1 MPKKKKQLKFG
12 RYEVESELGQGA
24 MGKVYKA
31 FDPLTQRPVAIKAL
45 KHEILAQDESGEY
58 QKRFQREARA
68 AGGLSHPHIITIFD
82 VGENYFVMEYLEATN
97 LLNLMAEKG
106 QLSLDETLSI
116 VSPIAD
122 ALAYAHGRGVFHR
135 DIKPANI
142 MVFPDGRPVITDF
155 GLAHLESTVMTAAGQ
170 FLGSPSYMSPE
181 QVLGEDITPRADIFS
196 LCVVTYEM
204 LTGHKP
210 FPGEN
215 VTSVIYKV
223 VQSQPVP
230 PHEFNAELPS
240 EYEHIFVRALAKAP
254 EQRFQSFSEF
264 VAALNLEEF
273 DRLGIPVQE
282 QTKISV
288 KEDVAVTPVTP
299 LTDDEQETVSLPTP
313 AAESKSSITERK
325 RPSKMQRNALIAAAV
340 FLLAMAAFLI
350 PSFLADPVATGLG
363 VETNPEGAEVWIDG
377 ELAGT
382 SPFELD
388 ELTLGEHDVRITKDG
403 FLPLEERFEISEA
416 DASEPLLFALQPE
429 RISLFLESVPSGAAV
444 VINGAQSGTTPLED
458 FELAPG
464 QHEIQVGRRGYE
476 TWRSVVVSQAGE
488 TVNLVARL
496 RSTASKTAPAP
507 ASSTVAPK
515 EAPTPAA
522 TEPTEPVEAGG
533 TVVLGPDDKPAER
546 ISGKPPGYPRMA
558 RKLNQ
563 QGRVTVEFV
572 LAEEGVPAE
581 IVLLESAGNVLDQAV
596 MDSLAEWRYTPAE
609 KDGVPVR
616 VKMLVR
622 HTFRLGR

>member
-1 MPKKKKQLKFG
+1 MPRKKKLKFG

-45 KHEILAQDESGEY
+45 KDEILAQDESGEY

-68 AGGLSHPHIITIFD
+68 AGGLSHPNIITIFD
-82 VGENYFVMEYLEATN
+82 VGDNYFVMEYLEGTN

-116 VSPIAD
+116 VSPLAD
-122 ALAYAHGRGVFHR
+122 ALAYAHGKGIFHR

-142 MVFPDGRPVITDF
+142 MLYPDGRPVITDF

-223 VQSQPVP
+223 VHSQPVP
-230 PHEFNAELPS
+230 PHEVNAKLPS

-254 EQRFQSFSEF
+254 EQRFQSFPEF

-273 DRLGIPVQE
+273 DRLEIPVQE
-282 QTKISV
+282 QTRTSV
-288 KEDVAVTPVTP
+288 KEDVPVKPVKPAAP
-299 LTDDEQETVSLPTP
+299 LTGDAQETVSLPTP

-325 RPSKMQRNALIAAAV
+325 RPSKTQRSALIAAAV
-340 FLLAMAAFLI
+340 FLLAMAGFLI
-350 PSFLADPVATGLG
+350 PSFLAAPVVTGLG
-363 VETNPEGAEVWIDG
+363 VETDPEGAEVWIDG

-388 ELTLGEHDVRITKDG
+388 ELTLGEHDVRVTKEG

-416 DASEPLLFALQPE
+416 DANEPLLFALQPE
-429 RISLFLESVPSGAAV
+429 RISLFLESVPSGARV
-444 VINGAQSGTTPLED
+444 VINGEPSGTTPLED

-496 RSTASKTAPAP
+496 RRTAPKRARAPAP
-507 ASSTVAPK
+507 PTMAPK
-515 EAPTPAA
+515 EAPTPGAS
-522 TEPTEPVEAGG
+522 EPVEAGG
-533 TVVLGPDDKPAER
+533 IVVLGPNDKPAER
-546 ISGKPPGYPRMA
+546 ILGKPPRYPPMA

-572 LAEEGVPAE
+572 LTEEGVPTE
-581 IVLLESAGNVLDQAV
+581 MVVLESAGTILDHAV
-596 MDSLAEWRYTPAE
+596 MSSLADWRYTPAE

-616 VKMLVR
+616 VKLRVR
-622 HTFRLGR
+622 QTFRLGR

>member
-1 MPKKKKQLKFG
+1 MPRKKKQLKFG
-12 RYEVESELGQGA
+12 RYEVVSELGQGA

-45 KHEILAQDESGEY
+45 KDEILAQDESGDY

-68 AGGLSHPHIITIFD
+68 AGSLSHPHIITIFD
-82 VGENYFVMEYLEATN
+82 VGENYFVMEYLEGTD

-106 QLSLDETLSI
+106 QFSLDETLSI
-116 VSPIAD
+116 VSPVAD

-135 DIKPANI
+135 DIKPSNI
-142 MVFPDGRPVITDF
+142 MVFPDGRPIITDF

-181 QVLGEDITPRADIFS
+181 QVLGENITPRADIFS

-204 LTGHKP
+204 LTGKKP

-215 VTSVIYKV
+215 ITSVIYKV
-223 VQSQPVP
+223 VHSQPVP
-230 PHEFNAELPS
+230 PHEVNADLPS

-273 DRLGIPVQE
+273 DRLVIPVQE

-288 KEDVAVTPVTP
+288 KEDVPIAPVVP
-299 LTDDEQETVSLPTP
+299 VIDDEQETVSLPTP

-325 RPSKMQRNALIAAAV
+325 RPNKKQQTALIAAAV
-340 FLLAMAAFLI
+340 FLLAMAGFLI
-350 PSFLADPVATGLG
+350 PRFLADPVATG
-363 VETNPEGAEVWIDG
+363 VHIETNPEGAEVWIDD

-388 ELTLGEHDVRITKDG
+388 ELTLGEHDLRVTRDG
-403 FLPLEERFEISEA
+403 FLPLEERVEISEA
-416 DASEPLLFALQPE
+416 NTNEPLFFALQPE

-444 VINGAQSGTTPLED
+444 LINGAQSGTTPLED

-496 RSTASKTAPAP
+496 RRDTSAPSPTSTPR
-507 ASSTVAPK
+507 
-515 EAPTPAA
+515 EAT
-522 TEPTEPVEAGG
+522 PTEEPAKPAEPEASAGI
-533 TVVLGPDDKPAER
+533 VVLGPDDKPAER
-546 ISGKPPGYPRMA
+546 IKGKPPRYPKMA

-572 LAEEGVPAE
+572 LTEEGVPTE
-581 IVLLESAGNVLDQAV
+581 IAVIESAGKVLDQAV

-609 KDGVPVR
+609 KDGIPVR
-616 VKMLVR
+616 VKLRVR
-622 HTFRLGR
+622 QTFRLGR

>member
-1 MPKKKKQLKFG
+1 MPRKKKLKFG

-24 MGKVYKA
+24 MGTVYKA

-45 KHEILAQDESGEY
+45 KREILAQDESGEY

-68 AGGLSHPHIITIFD
+68 AGGLSHPNIITIFD
-82 VGENYFVMEYLEATN
+82 VGDNYFVMEYLEGTN
-97 LLNLMAEKG
+97 LLNFMAEKG

-116 VSPIAD
+116 VSPLAD
-122 ALAYAHGRGVFHR
+122 ALAYAHGKGIFHR

-142 MVFPDGRPVITDF
+142 MLYPDGRPVITDF

-181 QVLGEDITPRADIFS
+181 QVLGDDITPKADIFS

-223 VQSQPVP
+223 VHSQPVP
-230 PHEFNAELPS
+230 PHEVNAKLPS

-254 EQRFQSFSEF
+254 EQRFQSFPEF

-273 DRLGIPVQE
+273 DRLEIPVQE
-282 QTKISV
+282 QPRTSV
-288 KEDVAVTPVTP
+288 KEDVAVKPATP
-299 LTDDEQETVSLPTP
+299 LTDDAQETVSLPTP

-325 RPSKMQRNALIAAAV
+325 RPSKTQCSALIAAAV
-340 FLLAMAAFLI
+340 FLLAMAGFLI
-350 PSFLADPVATGLG
+350 PGFLADPVATGIG
-363 VETNPEGAEVWIDG
+363 VETDPEDAEVWIDG

-388 ELTLGEHDVRITKDG
+388 ELTLGEHDVRVTKEG

-416 DASEPLLFALQPE
+416 DASEPLVFALQPE
-429 RISLFLESVPSGAAV
+429 RISLFLESVPSGGAV
-444 VINGAQSGTTPLED
+444 VINGEPSGTTPLED

-496 RSTASKTAPAP
+496 RRRAPKTAP
-507 ASSTVAPK
+507 STEAPK

-522 TEPTEPVEAGG
+522 TEPAENVEAGG
-533 TVVLGPDDKPAER
+533 IVVLGPDDKPAER
-546 ISGKPPGYPRMA
+546 ISGKPPRYPQMA
-558 RKLNQ
+558 RKLKQ
-563 QGRVTVEFV
+563 QGRVTVEFI
-572 LAEEGVPAE
+572 LTEEGVPTE
-581 IVLLESAGNVLDQAV
+581 MVVLESAGKVLDRAV
-596 MDSLAEWRYTPAE
+596 MDSLAKWRYTPAE

-616 VKMLVR
+616 VKLRVR
-622 HTFRLGR
+622 QTFRLGR

>member
-31 FDPLTQRPVAIKAL
+31 FDPLTQRRVAIKAL
-45 KHEILAQDESGEY
+45 KDEILAQDESGEY

-68 AGGLSHPHIITIFD
+68 AGGLSHPNIITVFD
-82 VGENYFVMEYLEATN
+82 VGENYFVMEYLEGTD
-97 LLNLMAEKG
+97 LLRLMAEKG
-106 QLSLDETLSI
+106 QLSLSETLSI
-116 VSPIAD
+116 VSPVAD

-155 GLAHLESTVMTAAGQ
+155 GLAHLESTVMTTAGQ

-181 QVLGEDITPRADIFS
+181 QVLGEDITPRADMFS

-204 LTGHKP
+204 LTGKKP

-215 VTSVIYKV
+215 ITSVIYKV
-223 VQSQPVP
+223 VHSQPVP
-230 PHEFNAELPS
+230 PHEVNADLPS
-240 EYEHIFVRALAKAP
+240 EYERIFARALAKAP

-264 VAALNLEEF
+264 VSALNLEEF
-273 DRLGIPVQE
+273 DRLEIPVQE
-282 QTKISV
+282 QTRISV
-288 KEDVAVTPVTP
+288 QADLPVAPVVA
-299 LTDDEQETVSLPTP
+299 DDAQETVVLSTP
-313 AAESKSSITERK
+313 VAESKSSITERK
-325 RPSKMQRNALIAAAV
+325 RPNKTQQNVLIAAAAV
-340 FLLAMAAFLI
+340 FLLAMAGFLV
-350 PSFLADPVATGLG
+350 PSFLADPVATGVG
-363 VETNPEGAEVWIDG
+363 IETNPLGAEVWIDD

-388 ELTLGEHDVRITKDG
+388 ELTLGEHDVRITRDG
-403 FLPLEERFEISEA
+403 FLPLEERVEISEA
-416 DASEPLLFALQPE
+416 SANEPLFFALQSE
-429 RISLFLESVPSGAAV
+429 RISLFLESVPNGAAV
-444 VINGAQSGTTPLED
+444 LINGAKSGTTPLED

-464 QHEIQVGRRGYE
+464 HHEIQVGRRGYE

-496 RSTASKTAPAP
+496 RRVTSSPKPTSAPR
-507 ASSTVAPK
+507 
-515 EAPTPAA
+515 EAATDPTP
-522 TEPTEPVEAGG
+522 TEEPAKPAEPEASGG
-533 TVVLGPDDKPAER
+533 IVVLGPDDKPAER
-546 ISGKPPGYPRMA
+546 IKGKPLRYPRMA

-572 LAEEGVPAE
+572 LTEEGVPTE
-581 IVLLESAGNVLDQAV
+581 ITVIESAGKVLDRAV
-596 MDSLAEWRYTPAE
+596 MDALAEWRYTPAE
-609 KDGVPVR
+609 KDGIPVR
-616 VKMLVR
+616 VKLRVR
-622 HTFRLGR
+622 QTFRLGR